1 MGAPLILAVNPGLA
15 ETAVTKV
22 LLSWTGSCRRSASV
36 RVPLNAITLSGY
48 DEGELTAV
56 QAADEERR

>member
-22 LLSWTGSCRRSASV
+22 LLSLARKSGTITVPSAPMRLDRELPSV
-36 RVPLNAITLSGY
+36 GVR
-48 DEGELTAV
+48 
-56 QAADEERR
+56 